1 MKRVVVVVNKW
12 WECEP
17 VLSTLLNPTATPANF
32 PWPRLAPIVPTPA
45 PQQPAPVAGPRAIF
59 EFKFIAVE
67 LWCISDLLM
76 QTTSARQSSSED
88 KAKFLPQIFSD
99 AGAPDLVISVS
110 TASSMDKVTPLNG
123 CVYAGTKVFLHDG
136 HPATDPNINS
146 QWWPADTFDKVI
158 DSALPES
165 MFSAFF
171 ASVPPSVLA
180 GFTPLRNI
188 PAPAMF
194 FTPLYGNTALAT
206 VNVTIPGDYAAADPA
221 TVAAFRAANDA
232 TAVGASVETT
242 HGVVRTACD
251 SPFLFIS
258 PIVNRLTM
266 YGVETFPNAF
276 AQNTAGSQNAGVV
289 LSWLLTSVDTVF
301 GGG

>member
-17 VLSTLLNPTATPANF
+17 VLNTLLNPTATPANF
-32 PWPRLAPIVPTPA
+32 PWPKLAPIVPTPA
-45 PQQPAPVAGPRAIF
+45 PQQPAPVAAPRAIF
-59 EFKFIAVE
+59 EFKSITVE

-88 KAKFLPQIFSD
+88 KAKFLPQIFSY

-110 TASSMDKVTPLNG
+110 TASSMDTVTPLNG

-136 HPATDPNINS
+136 HPDTDPNANS
-146 QWWPADTFDKVI
+146 QWWPTDTFDKVI
-158 DSALPES
+158 DSALPEAT
-165 MFSAFF
+165 FSAFF

-180 GFTPLRNI
+180 GFTPLRNV
-188 PAPAMF
+188 PAPALA

-206 VNVTIPGDYAAADPA
+206 VNVTNPGDYATEDPA
-221 TVAAFRAANDA
+221 TVAGFRAANDA
-232 TAVGASVETT
+232 DAIGASVDTT
-242 HGVVRTACD
+242 HGVARNACE

-258 PIVNRLTM
+258 PI
-266 YGVETFPNAF
+266 G
-276 AQNTAGSQNAGVV
+276 GDV
-289 LSWLLTSVDTVF
+289 LL
-301 GGG
+301 